1 MLLSGAGRLRQ
12 AARSAGVALATILLA
27 APLALAAAAPQTD
40 PLGAE
45 LAAGRPQTLVCYGT
59 SLTAAREGWVA
70 QSHALL
76 KQRHG
81 DLITIVNA
89 AKGGENSTWG
99 LAQLE
104 GRVLVHRPDVVT
116 IEFAM
121 NDAARK
127 SALTVAGAR
136 RNLETLIARLRAAN
150 PATRIILLT
159 MNPLGAAVLARPAE
173 HPFSRAELDAH
184 YAMVREVAAEQGLVL
199 VDHHAAWLRLRAESP
214 ELFDRHVPD
223 GVHPDPEISRRLILP
238 AMLRAFG
245 VAPVEPE

>member
-1 MLLSGAGRLRQ
+1 MLLSGAGL
-12 AARSAGVALATILLA
+12 VLAQLLLA
-27 APLALAAAAPQTD
+27 APVVLATAAPQMD
-40 PLGAE
+40 PLDAE
-45 LAAGRPQTLVCYGT
+45 LAAGRRQTLVCYGT

-70 QSHALL
+70 QLHALL

-104 GRVLVHRPDVVT
+104 ERVLVHRPDVVT

-127 SALTVAGAR
+127 SALTVTDAR
-136 RNLETLIARLRAAN
+136 RNLETLIARIRAAN

-159 MNPLGAAVLARPAE
+159 MNPLGAAVLARPAD

-184 YAMVREVAAEQGLVL
+184 YAMVREVAAEQNLML
-199 VDHHAAWLRLRAESP
+199 VDHHAAWVRLRAENP

-238 AMLRAFG
+238 AMLRALG
-245 VAPVEPE
+245 VAPMESD